1 VEAAGQPDA
10 GSRSFKGPFIIVASS
25 TRVRFFRSPPVP
37 RAVPPKP
44 DDDQPSHYNVWGT
57 IVGLFFVGIAVDGFT
72 LLGAPSSAT
81 QVFDGLAL
89 VASVAVSIF
98 SARARPQG
106 ASRSA

>member
-1 VEAAGQPDA
+1 
-10 GSRSFKGPFIIVASS
+10 
-25 TRVRFFRSPPVP
+25 
-37 RAVPPKP
+37 
-44 DDDQPSHYNVWGT
+44 VWGT